1 MSESRAFRVT
11 NMGASTFRYAP
22 HSDRATGLCK
32 QIVALAYRL
41 TRHGVGM
48 IH

>member
-41 TRHGVGM
+41 TLHGVGM